1 MSLSKLHLFSKVT
14 DATAT
19 EQGFYYQK
27 LITLRSWLE
36 NRLEQND
43 VEIYCDYEED
53 VFERSVAKKKA
64 TFRQVKLY
72 TGNFS
77 FTTEEITKSI
87 SHFFMLYCKGEY
99 ALDEATFIFETNSG
113 VAKQYLSD
121 DPQLLR
127 DWWKNQEELSQ
138 ELLDRCRL
146 KTKTLINSYIT
157 EVMSGKVSEVMKE
170 NMQEA
175 KQLYDALP
183 DEVWNAFVKS
193 IRWKFDVVP
202 QDQAIPKLVE
212 ELEQMVIAL
221 PLSLEPARSSSYI
234 AVLLAEIAAR
244 TAEKNPDKKAL
255 NKEILDILLL
265 NMGSE
270 EDRWYAKVFEKWQSI
285 AEIKQFQLGEF
296 YEVVAS
302 TRHCRWELS
311 ATDHD
316 ELWLKFLQQYFDL
329 EETIAVCRRKAIYE
343 FIFLLLSPDP
353 HTLAPKNS
361 IEGTEELLSYY
372 FDSIEHRNSFSD
384 LENDIIMLEI
394 AATQT
399 ILDPDFL
406 SMKDLNTW
414 RKVIHSLIDDKIQ
427 THRNTDELALAYQLM
442 GHFYFH
448 ADPAVPL
455 KDKTLKALEYYGK
468 IPQLL
473 SQAQAYS
480 ISSLDGQTAKIL
492 DLLIKTDADIE
503 VVIALEAFLETTEE
517 HAAKTGRSRE
527 LAKGLVL
534 RCASYISRPSVR
546 NYLAALTS
554 LHKAKDYCN
563 NDDSRIE
570 FIVILL
576 NLSKVYSGL
585 GMNLASKYFALSAV
599 YTAEHLGD
607 HAIFKTISDACA
619 EVCKADFQQGAWITA
634 IDDFHMYMISR
645 MEFQADPPDL
655 DSDKVFRRAILDF
668 SFVLTAGDRVHPEMK
683 PFLEYQKQ
691 KTGWI
696 YKHFIEEIDKGFV
709 GVIKEEQ
716 KLKKILQ
723 KKLSALPFSDLG
735 QDREITFDSLGISWT
750 ICFANT
756 YTNNAISEEFAAL
769 LQILLCEIGLTS
781 ADLHLIEMPVM
792 INIDR
797 AHSYVMDLSQ
807 HPNHQET
814 IFDLKIPV
822 LEETDPAVIAVHYR
836 YINTAIRTIL
846 SYISLL
852 PDSEFY
858 DTFDSLYE
866 RQTIASKVFVKNAYQ
881 RVYFNFV
888 NEEQFNMSR
897 RSDFN
902 GVAIA
907 DFSPA
912 VSGLYIKFDGISPK
926 YDQSQVLECISN
938 RYKNTIKKFSVSLEI
953 WKNDPQFIELLKSL
967 KELGWLD
974 WQIMLALM
982 NFVIANKVSI
992 IIERNPHGS
1001 LEENKA
1007 RAEQLSKEMFDQNEL
1022 QNYMPIPTS
1031 WLVSD
1036 RFDFFINEVPVHV
1049 LKSYGLQNGLK
1060 HPNFNM
1066 LRHYLSKRFAF
1077 ATDDLPELSAIRDL

>member
-1 MSLSKLHLFSKVT
+1 MCLKL
-14 DATAT
+14 
-19 EQGFYYQK
+19 
-27 LITLRSWLE
+27 
-36 NRLEQND
+36 
-43 VEIYCDYEED
+43 
-53 VFERSVAKKKA
+53 
-64 TFRQVKLY
+64 
-72 TGNFS
+72 
-77 FTTEEITKSI
+77 
-87 SHFFMLYCKGEY
+87 
-99 ALDEATFIFETNSG
+99 
-113 VAKQYLSD
+113 
-121 DPQLLR
+121 
-127 DWWKNQEELSQ
+127 
-138 ELLDRCRL
+138 
-146 KTKTLINSYIT
+146 
-157 EVMSGKVSEVMKE
+157 
-170 NMQEA
+170 
-175 KQLYDALP
+175 
-183 DEVWNAFVKS
+183 
-193 IRWKFDVVP
+193 
-202 QDQAIPKLVE
+202 
-212 ELEQMVIAL
+212 
-221 PLSLEPARSSSYI
+221 
-234 AVLLAEIAAR
+234 
-244 TAEKNPDKKAL
+244 
-255 NKEILDILLL
+255 
-265 NMGSE
+265 
-270 EDRWYAKVFEKWQSI
+270 
-285 AEIKQFQLGEF
+285 
-296 YEVVAS
+296 
-302 TRHCRWELS
+302 
-311 ATDHD
+311 
-316 ELWLKFLQQYFDL
+316 LQQYFEL

-394 AATQT
+394 VATQT

-406 SMKDLNTW
+406 SMKNLNKW

-427 THRNTDELALAYQLM
+427 NHRNTDELALAYQLM

-448 ADPAVPL
+448 ADPRVPL

-473 SQAQAYS
+473 SQAQVYS
-480 ISSLDGQTAKIL
+480 ISNLDGQTAKIL
-492 DLLIKTDADIE
+492 DLLIKTDANIE
-503 VVIALEAFLETTEE
+503 AVIALKAFLGTTEE

-534 RCASYISRPSVR
+534 RSASYISRPSVR

-570 FIVILL
+570 FIIILL

-607 HAIFKTISDACA
+607 HAIFKSISDACA

-645 MEFQADPPDL
+645 MEFQSDTPDL
-655 DSDKVFRRAILDF
+655 DTDKVFRETILDF
-668 SFVLTAGDRVHPEMK
+668 SFVLTAGERVHPEMK
-683 PFLEYQKQ
+683 PFLEHQKQ

-716 KLKKILQ
+716 KLKKNPA
-723 KKLSALPFSDLG
+723 KKLSAVPFSDLG
-735 QDREITFDSLGISWT
+735 QDRKITFDSLGISLT

-769 LQILLCEIGLTS
+769 LQILLCEIGLTDT
-781 ADLHLIEMPVM
+781 DLHLIEMPVM
-792 INIDR
+792 INITR
-797 AHSYVMDLSQ
+797 ANSYVMDLSQ

-814 IFDLKIPV
+814 IFDLKKTV
-822 LEETDPAVIAVHYR
+822 PAVIAVHYR

-852 PDSEFY
+852 PDREFY

-866 RQTIASKVFVKNAYQ
+866 KQAIASKVFVKNAYQ
-881 RVYFNFV
+881 RVYFNFL
-888 NEEQFNMSR
+888 NEEKFNMSR

-926 YDQSQVLECISN
+926 YNQSQVLEYISN

-953 WKNDPQFIELLKSL
+953 WKNDPQFIDLLKSL

-982 NFVIANKVSI
+982 NFVIANKVSM

-1001 LEENKA
+1001 MKENKV
-1007 RAEQLSKEMFDQNEL
+1007 RTEQLSKEMIGKNEDQN
-1022 QNYMPIPTS
+1022 YIPIPTS
-1031 WLVSD
+1031 WLISD

-1049 LKSYGLQNGLK
+1049 LESYGLQNGLK
-1060 HPNFNM
+1060 HPNFKM

-1077 ATDDLPELSAIRDL
+1077 STDDLPDLSPIRLL